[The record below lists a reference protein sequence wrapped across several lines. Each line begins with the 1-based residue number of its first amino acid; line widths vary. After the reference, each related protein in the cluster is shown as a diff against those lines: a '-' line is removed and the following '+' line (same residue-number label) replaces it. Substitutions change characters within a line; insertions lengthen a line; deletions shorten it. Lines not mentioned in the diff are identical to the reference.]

1 MGIMLHDQSKSVRQF
16 SQRILMKAIPV
27 NIKPLSHIFDG
38 GDVSAEAFLLKWS
51 TLLPMVAT
59 SDLTELLLSLV
70 RNESLV
76 LQSEFNKHKPM
87 LKMLLAEIQDWKVLR
102 SGLMTAVNIRSRDVA
117 STLLGR
123 LRELVPDLA
132 VKLKRQFRRQLQQPS
147 LAMQDQLD
155 QEEDARLA
163 ALEEDANSDDDDFIV
178 DDVDE
183 EDGSFEPSSES
194 EEDSDSLAT
203 SDQESDSDDESTL

>member
-1 MGIMLHDQSKSVRQF
+1 MGIMLHDQSKSVHHF
-16 SQRILMKAIPV
+16 SQRIRMKAIPV

-51 TLLPMVAT
+51 TLLPTVAA
-59 SDLTELLLSLV
+59 SDLAELLLSLV

-87 LKMLLAEIQDWKVLR
+87 LKMLLAVIQDWKVLR
-102 SGLMTAVNIRSRDVA
+102 SGLLTAVNIRSRDVA

-123 LRELVPDLA
+123 LRELVPNLA
-132 VKLKRQFRRQLQQPS
+132 VKLERQFGQQLQEPS
-147 LAMQDQLD
+147 IAMQDQLD

-178 DDVDE
+178 DDVEDQDE
-183 EDGSFEPSSES
+183 AFESRSES
-194 EEDSDSLAT
+194 EEDSVAA
-203 SDQESDSDDESTL
+203 SDQESNDESTL